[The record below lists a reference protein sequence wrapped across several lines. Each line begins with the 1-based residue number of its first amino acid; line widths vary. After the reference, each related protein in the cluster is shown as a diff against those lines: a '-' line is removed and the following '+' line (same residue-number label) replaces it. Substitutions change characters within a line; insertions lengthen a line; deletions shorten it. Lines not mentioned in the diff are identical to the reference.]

1 MIADV
6 PVATVI
12 RVAVA
17 AAVADAV
24 TAAVHRADA
33 VTSAVAVADAV
44 VSAVAPTGAV
54 AVTTAVLVDIVAV
67 VATGTAVAALGQN
80 CVRFWHW
87 EPKSSFEKMRHPSF
101 LPRRVNNAA

>member
-6 PVATVI
+6 TVATVI
-12 RVAVA
+12 GVAVA
-17 AAVADAV
+17 AAIADAV

-44 VSAVAPTGAV
+44 VIAVAATSAE
-54 AVTTAVLVDIVAV
+54 AVTTAVLVDIVPV

-80 CVRFWHW
+80 CVRFRHW
-87 EPKSSFEKMRHPSF
+87 EPKSSFEKMRHRSF
-101 LPRRVNNAA
+101 LPWRVNNAA